1 MENKT
6 VRVNINISP
15 KVKKWF
21 EQRSMETGISQSGLM
36 SIAISD
42 YMDQKETIRTMGSLS
57 VCMDKLDS
65 IISEFDEIKKFVDK

>member
-21 EQRSMETGISQSGLM
+21 EQRSVETGISQSGLM
-36 SIAISD
+36 SIAISE
-42 YMDQKETIRTMGSLS
+42 YMDQKETIRAMGDLT
-57 VCMDKLDS
+57 VYMNKLDS
-65 IISEFDEIKKFVDK
+65 IISEFDDIKKFINK